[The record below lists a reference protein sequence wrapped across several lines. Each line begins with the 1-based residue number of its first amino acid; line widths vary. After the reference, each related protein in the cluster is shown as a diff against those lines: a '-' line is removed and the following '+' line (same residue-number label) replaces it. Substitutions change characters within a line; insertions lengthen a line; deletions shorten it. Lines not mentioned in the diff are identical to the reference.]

1 MTDKEIH
8 DKLGALHLRLLDDED
23 NYFKMYNL
31 LEEYRE
37 RGGNFGQSVNKALKD
52 GLQNYERYLK
62 IDNSLSP
69 RSILVERK
77 EDPDIKDN
85 NAEGN
90 YRIVFVM
97 DDSSRHVVHFGRK
110 QSHLLYILFL
120 LCSRK
125 NGLLTDF
132 FQKDDSREF
141 DVIDVVALLAQLIFP
156 SLRNKAKEARLSAL
170 ELGPD
175 KSFSDSL
182 QKMKA
187 PLVKYLKE
195 TKMSDDLYW
204 YMPFAVNLKKKQL
217 YNMHMPPTKIILP
230 AEFQPVIDALPDAKD
245 YLEKEGVSAYS
256 IDNDLEQD
264 FAHWQQLAKEGD
276 AEGLYQVGI
285 YYATGDIVSHDY
297 HKSMDY
303 FQQAAQK
310 GSLDAIYQIG
320 ILHMCGFG
328 VKKDIQQAVN
338 FFILAAEHSH
348 ADAAATL
355 GQIYE
360 RGSNGIKTNHKKAFK
375 YYMIAA
381 EQDNEEG
388 MWYVIQGYLF
398 GNGTPVDEDK
408 AYEWFKKS
416 QALGYHRI
424 GVLYG
429 IHLMNKGD
437 KDSLDAA
444 LPLFMEGCD
453 NDVPIAYFMMYNMV
467 LKGYGKTNDRNRE
480 AYDWLIKGAFLGDDY
495 CINTIKKAKPDIYEQ
510 YEDEWKEPLSLR
522 DLFIEMIGEMD
533 VYSKESFLQIVDA
546 YSHKWHDRYVAEI
559 CKQLNIH
566 KSYCD
571 DGGDHTPRRRITV
584 RKSKGG
590 KLPYEVVLT
599 FANGK
604 QVVISKINPN
614 SLVLYLL
621 TLICSYKSGYTTMM
635 AKSESCKPVLKE
647 LVRLVCGNHV
657 QNLDYYVEAFM
668 SYEKD
673 EADKKNED
681 YYKQYSNKAK
691 TTLKKSVEVNDD
703 AIWFLFD
710 SKRTGKKII
719 RRSNLD
725 FQNIELP
732 PELMELAISMPD
744 AMDVIQDTEK
754 QEDTRAFQD

>member
-1 MTDKEIH
+1 MTDKELH

-23 NYFKMYNL
+23 NYIKMYNL
-31 LEEYRE
+31 LIDYSECCK
-37 RGGNFGQSVNKALKD
+37 NFGQSVNKALRE
-52 GLQNYERYLK
+52 GLQNHERYLK
-62 IDNSLSP
+62 LDNALSP
-69 RSILVERK
+69 RSIIVEKK
-77 EDPDIKDN
+77 EGTDK
-85 NAEGN
+85 ASKSEGN
-90 YRIVFVM
+90 YQIVFVL
-97 DDSSRHVVHFGRK
+97 DDDSRHVIHFGRK

-156 SLRNKAKEARLSAL
+156 SLRNKAKEARLLAL

-187 PLVKYLKE
+187 PLVKCLKAA
-195 TKMSDDLYW
+195 KMSDDLYW
-204 YMPFAVNLKKKQL
+204 YMPFAVNLKRKQL
-217 YNMHMPPTKIILP
+217 YNMHMPSTKIVLP
-230 AEFQPVIDALPDAKD
+230 AEFQPIIDALPDANDFLKK
-245 YLEKEGVSAYS
+245 LGISADS
-256 IDNDLEQD
+256 IDNDLEHD

-276 AEGLYQVGI
+276 VDGLFHVGVF
-285 YYATGDIVSHDY
+285 YATGDIVSQDY
-297 HKSMDY
+297 HKSIDY

-310 GSLDAIYQIG
+310 GSLDALYQIG
-320 ILHMCGFG
+320 ILHMWGFG
-328 VKKDIQQAVN
+328 VKKDIHQAVN
-338 FFILAAEHSH
+338 FFTQAADHGH
-348 ADAAATL
+348 VDAAATL

-360 RGSNGIKTNHKKAFK
+360 RGDYGIKTNYQKAFK

-388 MWYVIQGYLF
+388 MWYVIQGYLL

-416 QALGYHRI
+416 QALGYYNI

-429 IHLMNKGD
+429 VHLMNKGD
-437 KDSLDAA
+437 EDSLEAA
-444 LPLFMEGCD
+444 LPLFLEGCE
-453 NDVPIAYFMMYNMV
+453 NDVPIAYYMMCKMV
-467 LKGYGKTNDRNRE
+467 LKGYGNDEDRNKE
-480 AYDWLIKGAFLGDDY
+480 AYEWLMAGAFLGDDH
-495 CINTIKKAKPDIYEQ
+495 CINTIKKTKPDIYEL
-510 YEDEWKEPLSLR
+510 YADEWEEPLSLR
-522 DLFIEMIGEMD
+522 DSFIQLIGEMD
-533 VYSKESFLQIVDA
+533 VHSKESFLQIVDA
-546 YSHKWHDRYVAEI
+546 YSYKWHDRYVAEI

-590 KLPYEVVLT
+590 KLPYELVLT
-599 FANGK
+599 LANGK
-604 QVVISKINPN
+604 EVVINKINLN

-635 AKSESCKPVLKE
+635 AKSESCRPVLKE
-647 LVRLVCGNHV
+647 LARLVCGSHV
-657 QNLDYYVEAFM
+657 QDFDDYVEAYM

-673 EADKKNED
+673 EANKKNED
-681 YYKQYSNKAK
+681 YYKKYSNDAK
-691 TTLKKSVEVNDD
+691 VALKKSLDVFDD
-703 AIWFLFD
+703 TDCFLFNIH
-710 SKRTGKKII
+710 RVGKKIL

-725 FQNIELP
+725 SQYIELP
-732 PELMELAISMPD
+732 PELMELAINMPD
-744 AMDVIQDTEK
+744 AMDVIQGAEK
-754 QEDTRAFQD
+754 QEDTSVAQE